1 MKTVTTQSISIKAD
15 FEKAFN
21 YISNPLNQREW
32 AINFIKDVKKR
43 GNSFIAVTPFGETP
57 LRIRSDMNSG
67 LIDILMGENPSPT
80 HTRLIKNEE
89 GCEYI
94 FTLLKPNEMPEQIWL
109 NQGVPGLIEELQTL
123 KSILENE
130 SLGK

>member
-1 MKTVTTQSISIKAD
+1 MRTVTTQTISIKAD
-15 FEKAFN
+15 FEKAFS
-21 YISNPLNQREW
+21 YISNPLNQKKW
-32 AINFIKDVKKR
+32 AINFIKDVKEV
-43 GNSFIAVTPFGETP
+43 GNGFIAITPFGEAP
-57 LRIRSDMNSG
+57 IQIKSDINNG
-67 LIDILMGENPSPT
+67 LIDILIGENPSPT

-94 FTLLKPNEMPEQIWL
+94 FTLLKPNEMPEQLWL